1 MPNIDSVI
9 DQQIEFGLTEELEVT
24 ISIPKD
30 MQAPCMGETIFDKC
44 RSMQTV

>member
-1 MPNIDSVI
+1 MFNIDSVI

-30 MQAPCMGETIFDKC
+30 MQDSVSDTMYG
-44 RSMQTV
+44 